1 MPIITEF
8 RGVRQEDI
16 GQPGYIGSSGQ
27 PGLFYKIWDGGGTE
41 QNLDSTLDFGT
52 GCVTLN
58 TLVQTPHLCSE
69 NLPHQSPQP
78 SVTVTHG
85 YRQHRLMD
93 VDEGKGLG

>member
-16 GQPGYIGSSGQ
+16 GQPG
-27 PGLFYKIWDGGGTE
+27 LLYKIWGGRDTE
-41 QNLDSTLDFGT
+41 QNLDSIIDFVT

-58 TLVQTPHLCSE
+58 KLVQTPHLCSE

-85 YRQHRLMD
+85 CRQHRLMD